1 VARRRPGA
9 RDRDDEMAR
18 ARFAFDWN
26 RQFELSLDPEAAREK
41 RRETLPDDDHAS
53 ADYCS
58 MCGPKFCSMRTT
70 RRLSEAERAA
80 CAEAQ
85 GLGSSPGPLQN
96 RP

>member
-1 VARRRPGA
+1 
-9 RDRDDEMAR
+9 MAR

-26 RQFELSLDPEAAREK
+26 RQFELSLDPDGARAK
-41 RRETLPDDDHAS
+41 RRETIPDEDLAS

-58 MCGPKFCSMRTT
+58 MCGPKFCSMRTS
-70 RRLSEAERAA
+70 RRLSEAERKA

-85 GLGSSPGPLQN
+85 GLETSPGPLQN